1 MGGGGGGPKKGGG
14 GGGGG
19 LPKEGGLRQFANLRG
34 DLEWS
39 GGSGVFEGG

>member
-1 MGGGGGGPKKGGG
+1 MKQGGGGVAKFKK
-14 GGGGG
+14 
-19 LPKEGGLRQFANLRG
+19 GGLRQFANLRG